1 MAEILNSTP
10 TPESITLKITK
21 EVKVNTEKDAQR
33 YIESL
38 REDAREKSYLVA
50 AAGYTYKQKK
60 KKGEIVGEGYLVKTT
75 ELYNEFWDDLPEEV

>member
-10 TPESITLKITK
+10 APESITLKITK
-21 EVKVNTEKDAQR
+21 EVKVNTEKDAQH

-38 REDAREKSYLVA
+38 REDAKEKGYLVG